1 MTTPVVVGITGASGV
16 AFGVE
21 AVRLL
26 REASVEVHAIV
37 TDAGRAVLAE
47 ELQVGP
53 EALADAGA
61 RVWPIDDWSAPI
73 ASGTFRTRGMIVAP
87 CSIRTL
93 SAVACCRSSNLLE
106 RAADVTLKQRRPL
119 VLMVREAPLHR
130 GHLRLMLEAADAGA
144 VILPPVPAFYA
155 GLSSLQDLVE
165 QTALRALDEL
175 GIETSALR
183 RWEGRR
189 AQ

>member
-1 MTTPVVVGITGASGV
+1 MSAPVVVGISGASG
-16 AFGVE
+16 AAIGVE
-21 AVRLL
+21 ALRLL
-26 REASVEVHAIV
+26 ARAQVEVHAVV
-37 TDAGRAVLAE
+37 TEAGQRVIDQELSLEGDSLAKLAGRLWPVD
-47 ELQVGP
+47 EL
-53 EALADAGA
+53 
-61 RVWPIDDWSAPI
+61 SAPI
-73 ASGTFRTRGMIVAP
+73 ASGTFPTRGMIVAP

-130 GHLRLMLEAADAGA
+130 GHLRLMLEAAEAGA

-165 QTALRALDEL
+165 QTAARGIAEL
-175 GIETSALR
+175 GIDVGVLR
-183 RWEGRR
+183 RWNRP
-189 AQ
+189 